1 METFVSKASALKDLR
16 MANERAAEMPP
27 ANQYYLEA
35 NNMTEINPEHFIEEL
50 QFDIKTNDLIKARLV
65 LAHLP
70 EMEENVQKLAFLCLS
85 RAEDKFVIQL
95 IVSLLAT
102 HSDFAEKFPTLKEVV
117 YSKILSHPEILNDL
131 LLRETQHEN
140 RIILAEIAG
149 EMRLEQ
155 VAPTLVGIINSE
167 QDEKILRS
175 AISALGLIGDVSA
188 TSAISE
194 YLYSN
199 DVELTIAAICALGQ
213 FATPTAVQRL
223 SEKLGADPDLDIM
236 ILDAFY
242 NSQTPEAL
250 EKLNKTLSAHWA
262 HTRNA
267 AKQRLVRIGAKA
279 VPELLKNLRHDDP
292 DLLIHTLNVLGGIGD
307 ESAIQA
313 IRKLLFKDPKDAN
326 VRFAAYE
333 ALGLLPVAKGAV
345 VLASGL
351 SDPVENVRSAAA
363 SAINHNYNN
372 VLAAGLKNLIR
383 DGGPESEQIC
393 KTIITAQCGTIFL
406 DLIQEDEF
414 VTMAMD
420 FLTNHAHPDIKSFHI
435 KILSENGHNS
445 MADDLKVVA
454 GKPEKEDALIRIFAV
469 DDSKMILNI
478 YRTTLHDM
486 GYNAKVF
493 EFPAEAIEAV
503 KSDPPAVILTDLNM
517 PDISGIDL
525 TRKVREMYDQKTLP
539 IIMVTTQNEA
549 NDNDAALTA
558 GVNGIIHKPFTAE
571 TLAKALS
578 RWTQFK

>member
-1 METFVSKASALKDLR
+1 M
-16 MANERAAEMPP
+16 
-27 ANQYYLEA
+27 EA
-35 NNMTEINPEHFIEEL
+35 NGMTEINPDHFIEEL
-50 QFDIKTNDLIKARLV
+50 KFDIKTNDLIKARLV

-70 EMEENVQKLAFLCLS
+70 DMQENIQKLAFLCLA
-85 RAEDKFVIQL
+85 RAKDKFVVQL
-95 IVSLLAT
+95 IVSLLAA
-102 HSDFAEKFPTLKEVV
+102 HPDFAERFPMLKEVV
-117 YSKILSHPEILNDL
+117 YSKILSSPEILNDL
-131 LLRETQHEN
+131 LLRETQGE
-140 RIILAEIAG
+140 IQVILTEIAG

-155 VAPTLVGIINSE
+155 VASTLIGIINSE

-175 AISALGLIGDVSA
+175 AINALGLIGDVSA

-199 DVELTIAAICALGQ
+199 DVELTIAAIGALGQ

-223 SEKLGADPDLDIM
+223 SEKLGADPDLDLM

-242 NSQTPEAL
+242 KSQMPEAL
-250 EKLNKTLSAHWA
+250 EKINETLSAHWA

-267 AKQRLVRIGAKA
+267 AKQRLIQIGAKA

-292 DLLIHTLNVLGGIGD
+292 DLLIHTLNVLGEIGD

-313 IRKLLFKDPKDAN
+313 IRKLLFSDPKDAN

-345 VLASGL
+345 ALANGL
-351 SDPVENVRSAAA
+351 SDPVENVRAAAA
-363 SAINHNYNN
+363 SAINHNYNA
-372 VLAAGLKNLIR
+372 VLAAGLKNLVR
-383 DGGPESEQIC
+383 DESPESEQIC
-393 KTIITAQCGTIFL
+393 KTIITAQCDTIFL

-420 FLTNHAHPDIKSFHI
+420 FLTNHAHPDIKSFHV
-435 KILSENGHNS
+435 KLLSENGHAS
-445 MADDLKVVA
+445 LADRLKAVE
-454 GKPEKEDALIRIFAV
+454 EKTAQKDALIRIFAV

-486 GYNAKVF
+486 GYKPEVF
-493 EFPAEAIEAV
+493 EFPAEAIKAL
-503 KSDPPAVILTDLNM
+503 KDNPPAVILTDLNM

-525 TRKVREMYDQKTLP
+525 TRKVREKYDQKTLP
-539 IIMVTTQNEA
+539 IIMVTTQNEV
-549 NDNDAALTA
+549 NDNEAALTA

-578 RWTQFK
+578 RWTKFK